1 MPPLSRFHHPN
12 AICPS
17 WRTGRTPPG
26 GGPKIIKNWLE
37 TAPSHI
43 RSLANLTAGFLNHT
57 YFLSRGLA
65 RWVVHLAFSKLRHK
79 EAKRYIRI

>member
-17 WRTGRTPPG
+17 WRAVRTPPG

-37 TAPSHI
+37 TAPSYI
-43 RSLANLTAGFLNHT
+43 RSLANLPGGFLNHT

-65 RWVVHLAFSKLRHK
+65 RCVVHLAFSKTDKRQK
-79 EAKRYIRI
+79 EQDKS